1 MVLVN
6 RDCAGT
12 SPLVLICNA
21 QGGSIAVSAGSS
33 SGTRTLGITFSVRH
47 RDIVTHNGVANA
59 VGVTATNSAVTV
71 NYSGNSSSE
80 RVANFIAIGN

>member
-1 MVLVN
+1 MLTGSFCF
-6 RDCAGT
+6 DL
-12 SPLVLICNA
+12 SPLGVADQN